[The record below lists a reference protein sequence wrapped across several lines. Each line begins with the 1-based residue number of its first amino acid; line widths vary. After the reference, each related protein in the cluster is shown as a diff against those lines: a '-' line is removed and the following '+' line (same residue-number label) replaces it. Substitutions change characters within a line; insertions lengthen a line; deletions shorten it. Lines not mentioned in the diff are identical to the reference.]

1 MAYAEDTNGRRQY
14 KIRFKDLTNN
24 ITENLSLE
32 NTSGDMAWSADGKYL
47 FYVLRDKETLL
58 PYKIYRHEIGT
69 TQKEDVVIYEEKDST
84 FYLSIGNTRSMDYVE
99 INISSTTSSEVRLIR
114 SKNPKEKPKIF

>member
-14 KIRFKDLTNN
+14 KIRFKDLSNN

-47 FYVLRDKETLL
+47 FYVLRDNESC
-58 PYKIYRHEIGT
+58 E
-69 TQKEDVVIYEEKDST
+69 Q
-84 FYLSIGNTRSMDYVE
+84 
-99 INISSTTSSEVRLIR
+99 
-114 SKNPKEKPKIF
+114 SKQIVLNA